1 MENNIEI
8 DGLKINY
15 IKTGSGEPV
24 LVLHGWG
31 ASIET
36 VMPIVNTL
44 KKDHTVFAL
53 DLPGFGKSQKPEEV
67 FGSFCYADIVKEF
80 MDRLIPGRLSLVGHS
95 FGGKLSIILS
105 SKYPDRI
112 LKVVLIDSSG
122 LIPKRTLKYH
132 IRVKGFK
139 LLKKLYTTL
148 VFWEDKDKRMEKL
161 YRKFGSD
168 DYQNSSGVMRK
179 ILVRVVNENLK
190 PILRDIKAPTLLIWG
205 DKDDATPLYM
215 GHIMEKEIKDSGLVV
230 FEGAGHYAYLDDYNR
245 FNRVMEAFFKP
256 EAQ

>member
-8 DGLKINY
+8 DGLRINY
-15 IKTGSGEPV
+15 IKTGTGEPV
-24 LVLHGWG
+24 LILHGWG

-36 VMPIVNTL
+36 IMPIVNTL

-53 DLPGFGKSQKPEEV
+53 DLPGFGKSQEPAEV
-67 FGSFCYADIVKEF
+67 FGSFCYADMVKEF
-80 MDRLIPGRLSLVGHS
+80 MDRLIPGKLSLVGHS
-95 FGGKLSIILS
+95 FGGKLAIILS
-105 SKYPDRI
+105 SKYPDLFQR
-112 LKVVLIDSSG
+112 VVLIDSAG

-168 DYQNSSGVMRK
+168 DYQNSTGIMRK
-179 ILVRVVNENLK
+179 ILVRVVNENLE

-230 FEGAGHYAYLDDYNR
+230 FEGAGHYSYLDDYHR
-245 FNRVMEAFFKP
+245 FTRIMEAFFNS
-256 EAQ
+256 EGQ